1 MKKIKKISLAW
12 VVIPLIYGGC
22 VQDNI
27 SKVEPPKHSNK
38 DINSSKNGKDNNS
51 SLKSDNNKSASIKEQ
66 MPVYLVDENNPL
78 IKEEFEKNSIK
89 VPKVISLE
97 EEDEL
102 NETTTATLASTT
114 VVDNDLLD
122 SSSDNIIIDDT
133 QESASIAPTVQE
145 IEDNWEELSKED
157 EIIETAK
164 SFLGTKYVWA
174 ANGPNAFDCSGFT
187 KYVFRE
193 IGIDLPRY
201 SGHQAKVG
209 IPVTFDELQKGD
221 LVFFD
226 TEHKFRG
233 KVNHVG
239 IYIGDNKFIHASS
252 AKKKVIITSFSEK
265 PFYRKRFL
273 KGERV
278 IDVVDTS
285 TYASL

>member
-1 MKKIKKISLAW
+1 MKRIKKISLAW
-12 VVIPLIYGGC
+12 VVIPLLYTGC

-27 SKVEPPKHSNK
+27 SKVEPPKHLNSDTNKTKDTNQTKDSNK
-38 DINSSKNGKDNNS
+38 TTATLLKGDIPV
-51 SLKSDNNKSASIKEQ
+51 SI
-66 MPVYLVDENNPL
+66 VDESNPL
-78 IKEEFEKNSIK
+78 VQEELRKNAID
-89 VPKVISLE
+89 VPKVITLE
-97 EEDEL
+97 EGDEELSTQKLTLNSSIDDSNNAIIIEDE
-102 NETTTATLASTT
+102 EE
-114 VVDNDLLD
+114 
-122 SSSDNIIIDDT
+122 
-133 QESASIAPTVQE
+133 QELIAPSVEE
-145 IEDNWEELSKED
+145 IEENWIELSKED
-157 EIIETAK
+157 ELIDTAK

-187 KYVFRE
+187 KYVFKE

-209 IPVTFDELQKGD
+209 IPVTYDELQKGD

-239 IYIGDNKFIHASS
+239 IYIGDGKFIHASS
-252 AKKKVIITSFSEK
+252 AGKKVIITSFREK
-265 PFYRKRFL
+265 PFYKKRFL

-278 IDVVDTS
+278 INVLESSS

>member
-22 VQDNI
+22 VQENV
-27 SKVEPPKHSNK
+27 SKVKPPKHSKK
-38 DINSSKNGKDNNS
+38 DINSSNDTNS
-51 SLKSDNNKSASIKEQ
+51 SKKNDNNKSVNLNLK
-66 MPVYLVDENNPL
+66 MPVSIVDESSPL
-78 IKEEFEKNSIK
+78 IKEELAKNSIN
-89 VPKVISLE
+89 VPKVISLDNN
-97 EEDEL
+97 DESTIDLESSNSL
-102 NETTTATLASTT
+102 NL
-114 VVDNDLLD
+114 NG
-122 SSSDNIIIDDT
+122 
-133 QESASIAPTVQE
+133 ASIAPTVKE
-145 IEDNWEELSKED
+145 IEANWIELSKED

-201 SGHQAKVG
+201 SGHQAEVG
-209 IPVTFDELQKGD
+209 IPVSFDELQKGD

-226 TEHKFRG
+226 TERKFRG

-252 AKKKVIITSFSEK
+252 AKKKVTITSFSEK
-265 PFYRKRFL
+265 PFYKRRFL

-278 IDVVDTS
+278 IDVIDTS

>member
-12 VVIPLIYGGC
+12 VVIPLLYTGC

-27 SKVEPPKHSNK
+27 SNIKPSKQNIET
-38 DINSSKNGKDNNS
+38 NSSKSQDKNDTNATA
-51 SLKSDNNKSASIKEQ
+51 DNNKSASFNTKL
-66 MPVYLVDENNPL
+66 PVYIVDEDNPL
-78 IKEEFEKNSIK
+78 IQEELQKNSIE

-97 EEDEL
+97 EGDEEL
-102 NETTTATLASTT
+102 PQQIALTDE
-114 VVDNDLLD
+114 
-122 SSSDNIIIDDT
+122 SSDEIVE
-133 QESASIAPTVQE
+133 QESIVSEDLDGATTLSVAPTIE
-145 IEDNWEELSKED
+145 DIEDNWIELSKED

-187 KYVFRE
+187 KYVFKE

-209 IPVTFDELQKGD
+209 IPVSFDELQKGD

-265 PFYRKRFL
+265 PFYKRRFL

-278 IDVVDTS
+278 INVVDSS

>member
-1 MKKIKKISLAW
+1 MKRVKNISLAW
-12 VVIPLIYGGC
+12 VVIPLLYTGC
-22 VQDNI
+22 MQDNI
-27 SKVEPPKHSNK
+27 SKIQPN
-38 DINSSKNGKDNNS
+38 INIDNNS
-51 SLKSDNNKSASIKEQ
+51 SKSKNLLTEKNITKTSSSGDISTFF
-66 MPVYLVDENNPL
+66 VDESNPL
-78 IKEEFEKNSIK
+78 VQDELEKNSINI
-89 VPKVISLE
+89 PKVISIDDSSDIEMATTINRENLV
-97 EEDEL
+97 DDRLAIL
-102 NETTTATLASTT
+102 NE
-114 VVDNDLLD
+114 N
-122 SSSDNIIIDDT
+122 NYF
-133 QESASIAPTVQE
+133 APTIEE
-145 IEDNWEELSKED
+145 IEDNWIALSKED

-193 IGIDLPRY
+193 IGIELPRY

-209 IPVTFDELQKGD
+209 ITVDFDELQKGD

-252 AKKKVIITSFSEK
+252 ANKQVTITSFSEK
-265 PFYRKRFL
+265 PFYKRRFL

-278 IDVVDTS
+278 INIVDSS